1 MSLFHKNK
9 DLALAVISNGNKLI
23 VILADCRSELP
34 ETQLCD
40 TMDDEGNSKA
50 SLIKR
55 ITPGLINC
63 YNKQ

>member
-1 MSLFHKNK
+1 MSLFRKNK
-9 DLALAVISNGNKLI
+9 DQVLAVISNGNKLI
-23 VILADCRSELP
+23 VIVADCRSESP

-40 TMDDEGNSKA
+40 TIDDDGNSKA